1 MTVPVK
7 LLSVAILCSLF
18 AAEPA
23 AAADVP
29 LPNDEDASAA
39 TAADPAAA
47 VGASDDATRLQ
58 GVSVNS
64 QYRAGGDALYL
75 DERRAAPNVT
85 EALGAE
91 QIARTGDTDVAT
103 TLKRVTGLSV
113 VDGKYVYVRG
123 LGERYSSVLLNGAP
137 IPSPDFTRRVVPL
150 DLFPTE
156 LLDGILVDKTYV
168 PSLPGDFGGGTV
180 ELRTREVPGKF
191 FFRAQAG
198 AGYVDGTTGEDGWRY
213 DGGGRDW
220 SGFDDGSRRLPD
232 SLAAAIAD
240 GRYLRPRSDT
250 NPDGATPTQLQVY
263 GRDLAAAG
271 YGIRPRRIDPDTS
284 FSLGIGDGFDL
295 GHDMRLG
302 LVASARYKQSWET
315 FDEQRHTYAASNSGL
330 NEVGDEDIDATQRS
344 IDASAFF
351 GAGLRIGN
359 DHRIGLTQMLLRQTD
374 DRAKITDGT
383 SDSVDSRYYE
393 TRWTENQLRAT
404 QLDGHHV
411 FPALHDLEL
420 DWQATRA
427 RAGRDEPDTRRWR
440 YDYSGETLEFS
451 HRSDSN
457 SQKFADL
464 EDRQR
469 DLNVKAMLPFAFADG
484 SSLALS
490 AGIERTR
497 RDRASAIRTFVFQL
511 APGSPLAADPGFFL
525 QPIEDILDPSHI
537 GPDGFVLRETTRAT
551 DNYSASQRLDAGFV
565 DADFSFGA
573 HYRATLG
580 VRRERNDQDVTTF
593 SIVNPDAPPVVAG
606 DRSTAWLPAASFT
619 WLYGEHAQ
627 VRAAFS
633 RTVARPDF
641 RELSPAPYTDPE
653 LDIDTIGNPDLRTT
667 RIRNVDL
674 RWEYYFDE
682 SDSLAVALFDKRF
695 DEPIERVRLAG
706 STPLLSFQN
715 ASSAHNY
722 GVELDAYRNLG
733 FLGASWFGIDPERF
747 RVGFNYARIRSNVQ
761 LDAQSASFQ
770 TNLSRPMQGQSPYVA
785 NVQFGYA
792 DADAGLEATLLFNR
806 FGRRISQVGVQGQP
820 DIYEEAFDALDFQF
834 RHAFATDWRWT
845 LRLRNLLD
853 PSVEYTQGGLP
864 TRRYHRGREVQLSVE
879 WRPGAH

>member
-1 MTVPVK
+1 MTPR
-7 LLSVAILCSLF
+7 LLSLAIACGLF
-18 AAEPA
+18 AMSA
-23 AAADVP
+23 ARAADVP
-29 LPNDEDASAA
+29 AADDGTAAAPVADAADA
-39 TAADPAAA
+39 TAGDATA
-47 VGASDDATRLQ
+47 DDATHLE
-58 GVSVNS
+58 GVRVNS
-64 QYRAGGDALYL
+64 RYRAGGDALYL
-75 DERRAAPNVT
+75 DERRAASNVT

-91 QIARTGDTDVAT
+91 QIARTGDSDVAT

-168 PSLPGDFGGGTV
+168 PDLPGDFGGGTL
-180 ELRTREVPGKF
+180 ELRTRDVPDGF

-198 AGYVDGTTGEDGWRY
+198 AGYVDGTTGERGWRY

-220 SGFDDGSRRLPD
+220 TGYDDGARHLPD

-240 GRYLRPRSDT
+240 GRYLRPRSSA
-250 NPDGATPTQLQVY
+250 NPDGATPEQLQTY
-263 GRDLAAAG
+263 GRDLAGAG
-271 YGIRPRRIDPDTS
+271 YGIDRRRIDPDTS

-295 GHDMRLG
+295 GEDMRLG
-302 LVASARYKQSWET
+302 LIAATRYKQAWET
-315 FDEQRHTYAASNSGL
+315 LDEQRHTYAASSAGL
-330 NEVGDEDIDATQRS
+330 TEVGNEDIDSTQRS

-359 DHRIGLTQMLLRQTD
+359 NHRIGLTHMLLRQTD

-383 SDSVDSRYYE
+383 SDSVDSRYFE

-404 QLDGHHV
+404 QLDGHHA

-420 DWQATRA
+420 DWQVTRA
-427 RAGRDEPDTRRWR
+427 NASRDEPDTRRWR
-440 YDYSGETLEFS
+440 YDYAGDALEFS
-451 HRSDSN
+451 RRSDSN

-469 DLNVKAMLPFAFADG
+469 DFNVKGLLPFAFADG

-511 APGSPLAADPGFFL
+511 APGSPLAADPDFFL
-525 QPIEDILDPSHI
+525 QPIEAILDPSNVA
-537 GPDGFVLRETTRAT
+537 PDGFVLRETTRAT
-551 DNYSASQRLDAGFV
+551 DNYSASQRLDATFV
-565 DADFSFGA
+565 NADFSFA
-573 HYRATLG
+573 TQYRATLG
-580 VRRERNDQDVTTF
+580 VRREHNDQDVTTF
-593 SIVNPDAPPVVAG
+593 SIVNPDTPPVVAG

-619 WLYGEHAQ
+619 WLYSEHAQ
-627 VRAAFS
+627 LRAAYS

-653 LDIDTIGNPDLRTT
+653 LDIDTIGNPELETT
-667 RIRNVDL
+667 RVRNLDL
-674 RWEYYFDE
+674 RWEYYFDD

-695 DEPIERVRLAG
+695 DAPIERVRLAG

-715 ASSAHNY
+715 AASAHNY
-722 GVELDAYRNLG
+722 GVEFDAYRNLG
-733 FLGASWFGIDPERF
+733 FLGTSWAGIPLDRM
-747 RVGFNYARIRSNVQ
+747 RVGFNYARIRSNVE

-770 TNLSRPMQGQSPYVA
+770 TNLSRPMQGQSPYVM
-785 NVQFGYA
+785 NLQLGYT

-806 FGRRISQVGVQGQP
+806 FGRRVSQVGVQGQP
-820 DIYEEAFDALDFQF
+820 DIYEEAFNALDFQF

-853 PSVEYTQGGLP
+853 PAVDFTQGGLP
-864 TRRYHRGREVQLSVE
+864 TRRYHKGRELQLSVE